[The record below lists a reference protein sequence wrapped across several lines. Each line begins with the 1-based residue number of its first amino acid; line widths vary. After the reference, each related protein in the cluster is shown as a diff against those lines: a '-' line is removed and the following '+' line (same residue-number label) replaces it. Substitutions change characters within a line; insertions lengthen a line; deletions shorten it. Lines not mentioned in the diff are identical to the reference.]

1 MITAQ
6 ELVAK
11 VKNLAPVPH
20 AALKLVSLLDQPSV
34 SNTEVV
40 QALRCD
46 NVLTAKLLRAC
57 NSPYFGLAEPVASV
71 DQAVFLLGHQQI
83 LHIVLT
89 IAFGSAMVVPLP
101 GYAVAASEL
110 WRHSLVTATA
120 SEIIA
125 NDFADLNA
133 EPPVAFTVG
142 LLHDIGKLVLTQSL
156 TADLQAEIRRL
167 IEHDKLARA
176 EAEKA
181 VLGTDHGE
189 VGGLLLQTWHLPD
202 DVVEAVANHHQPI
215 LKPRPRLSVVA
226 HLANCVAHLSGSAPG
241 WDGYA
246 VRISNEVVT
255 SLDLTPEQLEQLV
268 VNVRDSS
275 DLVDQ
280 FMNLT

>member
-1 MITAQ
+1 MMTAQ
-6 ELVAK
+6 ELVTK
-11 VKNLAPVPH
+11 VKNLPPVPH
-20 AALKLVSLLDQPSV
+20 AALKLVSLLDQPAV

-57 NSPYFGLAEPVASV
+57 NSPFFGLSEPVASV
-71 DQAVFLLGHQQI
+71 DQAVFILGHQQI

-101 GYAVAASEL
+101 GYAVEASEL

-120 SEIIA
+120 SEMIA
-125 NDFADLNA
+125 NEFADLNVEA
-133 EPPVAFTVG
+133 PVAFTVG
-142 LLHDIGKLVLTQSL
+142 LLHDIGKLVLSQVL

-189 VGGLLLQTWHLPD
+189 VGAALLHIWHLPD
-202 DVVEAVANHHQPI
+202 ELVEAVANHHQPV
-215 LKPRPRLSVVA
+215 LNPRPRLSVVT
-226 HLANCVAHLSGSAPG
+226 HLANCVAHLAGSAPG

-246 VRISNEVVT
+246 VRISDEVVT
-255 SLDLTPEQLEQLV
+255 SLAITPDQIEQLV
-268 VNVRDSS
+268 FNVRESS
-275 DLVDQ
+275 ERVEQ
-280 FMNLT
+280 FMNLA

>member
-1 MITAQ
+1 MTAQ
-6 ELVAK
+6 QLVAK
-11 VKNLAPVPH
+11 VKNLPPVPH

-57 NSPYFGLAEPVASV
+57 NSPFFGLAEPVASV

-101 GYAVAASEL
+101 GYAVEASEL

-120 SEIIA
+120 SEMIA
-125 NDFADLNA
+125 NEFTDLNV

-142 LLHDIGKLVLTQSL
+142 LLHDIGKLVLGQTL

-189 VGGLLLQTWHLPD
+189 VGALLLQSWHLPD
-202 DVVEAVANHHQPI
+202 ELVEAVANHHQPV
-215 LKPRPRLSVVA
+215 LKPRPRLSVVT
-226 HLANCVAHLSGSAPG
+226 HLANCLAHLAGSAPG

-255 SLDLTPEQLEQLV
+255 SLAINPEQIEQLV
-268 VNVRDSS
+268 FNIRESS
-275 DLVDQ
+275 ERVEQ
-280 FMNLT
+280 FMNLA

>member
-1 MITAQ
+1 MMTAQ

-11 VKNLAPVPH
+11 VKNLPPVPH
-20 AALKLVSLLDQPSV
+20 AALKLVSLLEQPAV

-71 DQAVFLLGHQQI
+71 DQAVFILGHQQI

-101 GYAVAASEL
+101 GYAVEASEL
-110 WRHSLVTATA
+110 WRHSLVTAIGG
-120 SEIIA
+120 EIIA
-125 NDFADLNA
+125 NEFTDLNV
-133 EPPVAFTVG
+133 EPPAAFTAG
-142 LLHDIGKLVLTQSL
+142 LLHDIGKLVLSQTL
-156 TADLQAEIRRL
+156 TADLQAEVRRR
-167 IEHDKLARA
+167 IEQDSFSRA

-189 VGGLLLQTWHLPD
+189 VGALLLQSWHLPD
-202 DVVEAVANHHQPI
+202 DLVEAVANHHQPV
-215 LKPRPRLSVVA
+215 LKPRPRLSVVT
-226 HLANCVAHLSGSAPG
+226 HLANCIAHLAGSAPG

-246 VRISNEVVT
+246 MRISNEVVER
-255 SLDLTPEQLEQLV
+255 LEITPEQVEKLV
-268 VNVRDSS
+268 INVRESS
-275 DLVDQ
+275 DRVDQ
-280 FMNLT
+280 FMNLA